1 MRCAPPPHRWMD
13 GLARAPRDGVRDAH
27 IAHIARA
34 DGYIFFQSSPTRGI
48 DRARD
53 ARRARDADDDDDDR
67 AADRDRKAHPIDAIA
82 MRCDAMRVATR
93 AMDVPGVRG
102 VVVVIETIFVRRGR
116 TRTTTS
122 GVAGVNGER
131 RGRARALG
139 TTDAVVCDTLVASF
153 VVTNREQG
161 ASAPLVG
168 TRRVVIGQARVL
180 D

>member
-1 MRCAPPPHRWMD
+1 
-13 GLARAPRDGVRDAH
+13 
-27 IAHIARA
+27 
-34 DGYIFFQSSPTRGI
+34 
-48 DRARD
+48 
-53 ARRARDADDDDDDR
+53 
-67 AADRDRKAHPIDAIA
+67 
-82 MRCDAMRVATR
+82 MRVATR

-131 RGRARALG
+131 RGRARARFG
-139 TTDAVVCDTLVASF
+139 RRTPVVCDTLVALF
-153 VVTNREQG
+153 VVTNRDQE